1 MSMTDDKVY
10 LSIINSIRAIQDA
23 VNKLEASIAL
33 KNIKAN
39 VKKLILKFEN
49 VTLSDDEKRIIEKA
63 SRLIGK
69 LKQTI
74 LKYEFNTHDD
84 LSNELNI
91 LLNLEERL
99 FRLHQYSV
107 QE

>member
-1 MSMTDDKVY
+1 MYMTDDKAY
-10 LSIINSIRAIQDA
+10 LGITNSIKAVQDA
-23 VNKLEASIAL
+23 VNKLEATIAL

-39 VKKLILKFEN
+39 VKRLFLKHEDI
-49 VTLSDDEKRIIEKA
+49 VLSEEEKRIVAKA
-63 SRLIGK
+63 SRLVSK

-84 LSNELNI
+84 LSPELKI

-99 FRLHQYSV
+99 FRIHQYCKD
-107 QE
+107 E